1 MTMQILISLAL
12 AYVLCGVSLVM
23 KDLGSSGADRPSWA
37 RHPTSGKVIFVALTW
52 FTRPFIDAYY
62 STGQRAR
69 AVAFGLLGVA
79 IQIAGVAGF
88 IWCCI
93 AVVSHFFDGMLW
105 IVLTSAAFIVIGAP
119 IAIPLI
125 TLLSIPLT
133 LLVSL
138 PLDLFFP
145 LKDKR

>member
-1 MTMQILISLAL
+1 MRLLISLSL
-12 AYVLCGVSLVM
+12 AYVFCGVSLVI
-23 KDLGSSGADRPSWA
+23 KDLRSSAVDRPSWA
-37 RHPTSGKVIFVALTW
+37 RHPTFGMVTFVALTW

-69 AVAFGLLGVA
+69 AAAFGLLGVA

-93 AVVSHFFDGMLW
+93 TLVSHFFDSMLW
-105 IVLTSAAFIVIGAP
+105 IILTSAVLIVIGAP

-125 TLLSIPLT
+125 TLLSVPLT

-138 PLDLFFP
+138 PLDFLFP
-145 LKDKR
+145 LKDRR